1 MKLSKQ
7 ICAATMAGMMAVSM
21 AACGGGSGS
30 TAASGNEGG
39 NTAAP
44 AVGETLGH
52 ALTYDTAAP
61 VNNGEKIELTL
72 WTDPEPE
79 PYYQELAEKYHAVH
93 QNVTINVVS
102 QPWSDYWTPAT
113 APTCTV
119 PTPATSPTC
128 RSTAMSCPPIPSRS
142 IRWPR
147 TSPSMMLRCMTA
159 SCTPFLWA

>member
-102 QPWSDYWTPAT
+102 QP
-113 APTCTV
+113 
-119 PTPATSPTC
+119 
-128 RSTAMSCPPIPSRS
+128 IPSRS

>member
-7 ICAATMAGMMAVSM
+7 ICAATMAGLMAVSM

-39 NTAAP
+39 NTATP

-79 PYYQELAEKYHAVH
+79 PYYQELAEKYHAIH

-102 QPWSDYWTPAT
+102 QPWSDYWTKLPLALDAGNGPDLYPPRLLPQPAE
-113 APTCTV
+113 V
-119 PTPATSPTC
+119 Q
-128 RSTAMSCPPIPSRS
+128 
-142 IRWPR
+142 
-147 TSPSMMLRCMTA
+147 L
-159 SCTPFLWA
+159 